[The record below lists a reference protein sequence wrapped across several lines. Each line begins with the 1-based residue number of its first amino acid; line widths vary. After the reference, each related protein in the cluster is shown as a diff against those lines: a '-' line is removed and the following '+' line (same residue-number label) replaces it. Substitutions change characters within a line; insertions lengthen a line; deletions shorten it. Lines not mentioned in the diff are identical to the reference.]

1 MMFGGGMLLGWLLPV
16 ILLVLGGIWLFN
28 NGSWASRSRDNDLS
42 PRNTARTSEEIL
54 RERYAR
60 GEITQ
65 TEYKEMAETLRR

>member
-28 NGSWASRSRDNDLS
+28 NGSWANRSRDNDLF
-42 PRNTARTSEEIL
+42 PRSAERTPEEIL
-54 RERYAR
+54 RQRYAR

-65 TEYKEMAETLRR
+65 TEYREMAETLRR